1 MNLTLPRY
9 MINKERRGNVEYTIP
24 RPYPDICFIVNV
36 WDVPILTHPRN
47 NFRENSVS
55 AWVGSIFGK
64 CVMSIKTCGITKN
77 NTKVLQFMYNSL

>member
-55 AWVGSIFGK
+55 AWVADKLFVMGFNFL
-64 CVMSIKTCGITKN
+64 CVVVS
-77 NTKVLQFMYNSL
+77 Q

>member
-55 AWVGSIFGK
+55 AWVEIVWFGLPK
-64 CVMSIKTCGITKN
+64 SRRP
-77 NTKVLQFMYNSL
+77 LL

>member
-47 NFRENSVS
+47 NFRENSLS
-55 AWVGSIFGK
+55 TWAKTKRESERGIETISSYLCYI
-64 CVMSIKTCGITKN
+64 IKGI
-77 NTKVLQFMYNSL
+77 

>member
-55 AWVGSIFGK
+55 AWVPGATG
-64 CVMSIKTCGITKN
+64 VMFFNGRPENVDKLFVRYI
-77 NTKVLQFMYNSL
+77 

>member
-1 MNLTLPRY
+1 

-55 AWVGSIFGK
+55 AWGD
-64 CVMSIKTCGITKN
+64 
-77 NTKVLQFMYNSL
+77 KVLLYISKVLPYVIENEI

>member
-1 MNLTLPRY
+1 

-55 AWVGSIFGK
+55 AWVGEL
-64 CVMSIKTCGITKN
+64 VDWIT
-77 NTKVLQFMYNSL
+77 

>member
-55 AWVGSIFGK
+55 AWVYSIDKRMDF
-64 CVMSIKTCGITKN
+64 
-77 NTKVLQFMYNSL
+77 

>member
-55 AWVGSIFGK
+55 AWVI
-64 CVMSIKTCGITKN
+64 GIPQILYKN
-77 NTKVLQFMYNSL
+77 LTVGLG